1 MTETTVG
8 ADLLQALQIITELG
22 VDTVGQNVRVL
33 AIDNVALSVEEPCG
47 DLVLRGVLED
57 GDDALKL
64 FGGKLTST
72 IAKKSLVFSFH
83 LCCNPRSNRD
93 IPIVS

>member
-1 MTETTVG
+1 MG
-8 ADLLQALQIITELG
+8 ADLLQALQIITELR

-33 AIDNVALSVEEPCG
+33 AIDNVALSVEEPGG

-72 IAKKSLVFSFH
+72 IAKISLAFSSH
-83 LCCNPRSNRD
+83 LWQPSISSSTFASSRG
-93 IPIVS
+93 

>member
-1 MTETTVG
+1 MTETTVS

-33 AIDNVALSVEEPCG
+33 AIDNIALSVEEPCR

-72 IAKKSLVFSFH
+72 IAETSLVFSIH
-83 LCCNPRSNRD
+83 LLQPSIR
-93 IPIVS
+93 